1 MDNNICIKN
10 MLIVYIVTSCRD
22 GGRDCGGALRRTGA
36 AVTGTH
42 GCRDGAWTERL
53 LPAVRCGETAFQMW

>member
-10 MLIVYIVTSCRD
+10 MLIVYIVISCRD
-22 GGRDCGGALRRTGA
+22 GGRVGDGALRRTET

>member
-22 GGRDCGGALRRTGA
+22 GGRVGGGALWRTET

-53 LPAVRCGETAFQMW
+53 LPAARCGETAFQMW

>member
-10 MLIVYIVTSCRD
+10 MLIVYIVAYRADS
-22 GGRDCGGALRRTGA
+22 GRDCGGALRRTET

-42 GCRDGAWTERL
+42 DCRDGAWTERL